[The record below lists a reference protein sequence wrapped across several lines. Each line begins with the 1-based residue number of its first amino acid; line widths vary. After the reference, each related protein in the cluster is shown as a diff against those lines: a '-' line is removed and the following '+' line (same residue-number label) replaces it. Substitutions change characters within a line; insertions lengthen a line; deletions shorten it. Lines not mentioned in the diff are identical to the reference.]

1 MSILTEF
8 KEFAVKGNVVDMAVG
23 VIIGGAFGKIVTSL
37 VNDVIMPPIG
47 LAVGGVNFTSLQAT
61 LKDADGPAPA
71 VALRYGV
78 FLQTIFDFLI
88 VAVSI
93 FLMVKLINRLKREE
107 PKAPPPP
114 PEPPKQEVLLAE
126 IRDALK
132 EMARSG
138 AART

>member
-37 VNDVIMPPIG
+37 VTDVIMPPVG
-47 LAVGGVNFTSLQAT
+47 LAVGGVDFSG
-61 LKDADGPAPA
+61 LKVILKETEGLGAP

-88 VAVSI
+88 VASSI

-107 PKAPPPP
+107 PKAAPPPA
-114 PEPPKQEVLLAE
+114 EPPKQELLLTE

-132 EMARSG
+132 DLARAQATRS
-138 AART
+138 